1 VIVSFAKRSRNPIRT
16 FSRGTTE
23 TTKSTNAYDSRVFS
37 VATSR
42 AITLA
47 AVAIGALT
55 CARAVGIPAWFEP
68 TEPLRIVGP
77 IHYVGTRGLG
87 VYLITTPAGHILL
100 NGAMPSSAKRIEKSI
115 RKLGYDPADIR
126 LLLVSH
132 AHIDHVGTLAYFK
145 KRTGARV
152 AVLTSEKELLESGGK
167 TDYLYSNRPAFHFE
181 PVHVDREL
189 RDGDTVS
196 LGGVTLR
203 ARWTPGHTRG
213 TTTWTATVAEGG
225 RGYEVVFLDGTGV
238 NPGTRLVVDPSYR
251 GIADDYRRTFGV
263 LESLKPDVFLAYHAE
278 FFDFDGKR
286 ARAAAEGA
294 AAFVDPEGYRRGVAE
309 AKAEFLRKLERETAR

>member
-1 VIVSFAKRSRNPIRT
+1 L
-16 FSRGTTE
+16 
-23 TTKSTNAYDSRVFS
+23 YDSR
-37 VATSR
+37 ALLR
-42 AITLA
+42 PI
-47 AVAIGALT
+47 AIGVLLGVCGSASCEPGPPT
-55 CARAVGIPAWFEP
+55 GGPKWFEP
-68 TEPLRIVGP
+68 VDPMRIVGP

-87 VYLITTPAGHILL
+87 VFLITTPAGHILL
-100 NGAMPSSAKRIEKSI
+100 GGAMPSSAPRIEASV

-126 LLLVSH
+126 LLLFGH
-132 AHIDHVGTLAYFK
+132 AHVDHVGTLAYFRM
-145 KRTGARV
+145 RTGARV